1 MNPEGRLFINNKYV
15 PSSTGDTLTV
25 INPADDNTVT
35 EQVQAASPSDVD
47 HAVACAKEA
56 FKTWKK
62 TPSKQRAAIM
72 LKFADILEKHVN
84 EVAKL
89 ESIAMGA
96 PITLARRV
104 VAGQPAIWR
113 YYAGLIGK
121 LGGEVFPAEEG
132 EEGGTSYYRLVNYEP
147 LGVCAGIAA
156 WNGTQLFASWKIA
169 PAVAAGNTVLFKSS
183 EKSPL
188 GVLYLGGLFR
198 EAGFPPGVINLL
210 SGAGKVG
217 AQLASHM
224 DIAKISF
231 TGSTAVGRKIQ
242 IAAAQSNLKIVSL
255 ELGGKSAS
263 LVFADANLENAVL
276 HNSHGFLFNNAQVC
290 TACSRILVQEDIA
303 PKFVLAL
310 QKAFADAAQLIGDP
324 ALPSTVLGPLADKA
338 QRDRVAGFVERAKQ
352 QGIEVL
358 AGGGSGHDDGQ
369 RGQFFTPTILLNP
382 DTTSEVYT
390 DEIFG
395 PVAVVKTFKSEEEGI
410 ALAND
415 THYGLAGA
423 IFTSD
428 VSRAL
433 RVASQIEAGT
443 VGVNSVPMLSNE
455 TPFGGWKQSGYGRE
469 SGMHGLRG
477 YLQTRTVMINTKA

>member
-1 MNPEGRLFINNKYV
+1 MAPEGRLFINNEYV
-15 PSSTGDTLTV
+15 PSSSGETLTV
-25 INPADDNTVT
+25 INPADDTTVT
-35 EQVQAASPSDVD
+35 NQVHAASPSDVD
-47 HAVACAKEA
+47 HAVASAKEA
-56 FKTWKK
+56 FKKWKK
-62 TPSKQRAAIM
+62 TPSKDRAAP
-72 LKFADILEKHVN
+72 LLRLADILEKHVE
-84 EVAKL
+84 EVARL

-104 VAGQPAIWR
+104 VAGQPPIWR

-121 LGGEVFPAEEG
+121 LGGEVYPAEE
-132 EEGGTSYYRLVNYEP
+132 EEGGTGYYRLVNYEP

-156 WNGTQLFASWKIA
+156 WNGT
-169 PAVAAGNTVLFKSS
+169 LFK
-183 EKSPL
+183 
-188 GVLYLGGLFR
+188 

-210 SGAGKVG
+210 SGAGNVG

-263 LVFADANLENAVL
+263 LVFADANLENAVV
-276 HNSHGFLFNNAQVC
+276 HSSHGFLFNNAQVC
-290 TACSRILVQEDIA
+290 TACSRNLVQEAIA
-303 PKFVLAL
+303 PQFVLAPK
-310 QKAFADAAQLIGDP
+310 KAFAEAAKLIGDP

-352 QGIEVL
+352 QGIEFL
-358 AGGGSGHDDGQ
+358 AGGD
-369 RGQFFTPTILLNP
+369 LW
-382 DTTSEVYT
+382 
-390 DEIFG
+390 
-395 PVAVVKTFKSEEEGI
+395 PVAVVKTFKTEEEGI

-415 THYGLAGA
+415 TNYGLAGA

-443 VGVNSVPMLSNE
+443 VGVNSGPMLSNE

-469 SGMHGLRG
+469 SGTHGLRG
-477 YLQTRTVMINTKA
+477 YLQTRTVMINMKA